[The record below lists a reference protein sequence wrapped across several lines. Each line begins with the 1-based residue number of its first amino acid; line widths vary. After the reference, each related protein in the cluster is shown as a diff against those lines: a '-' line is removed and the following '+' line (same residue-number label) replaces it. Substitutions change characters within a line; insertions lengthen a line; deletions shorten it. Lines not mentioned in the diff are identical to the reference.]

1 MLTREGL
8 HRRLSGAPLWALPWG
23 LAAACALPWL
33 LPETWNGVVPKGLAP
48 AGWML
53 LGGMM
58 VAAARLRSLRG
69 GLAVLALALP
79 WWTFLGLARQ
89 ARADALLPLGV
100 VEMEGRLSDVWEVRG
115 LRRRNVLRVEVPA
128 SLKGRALPLYLPEE
142 GAPAPPPGS
151 RVRFTGELRG
161 ADPAPAFLGERPLWR
176 ARSEGTLR
184 RIHLRS
190 ALQFEALG
198 PPEPSLL
205 LRLRGFLMGRLA
217 ALPLPE
223 GPARD
228 LWGAVTLGI
237 PPVSDEVVG
246 PFLESGTI
254 HTLVVSG
261 LQVTL
266 VMVLLESLVRRLLRR
281 GSTAAA
287 LGVGL
292 LYAAVVGF
300 SAPVWRGLLMG
311 SAWVLGR
318 RSGWRLPP
326 VATLHGALALWL
338 LAHPASGAD
347 PGFLL
352 AWFALVGLLWAA
364 EPLAGLLGPPLGRWA
379 LPAAHLA
386 APWFTTLPL
395 LALLHGGAP
404 AWGILAN
411 ALVLPLL
418 SLLTP
423 VCLLLTLLPVPFLV
437 RTAGEALAWTGGS
450 LLPPFARIQPLAT
463 GWLPPWLA
471 LLGGWI
477 ALAQAHAAFRR
488 TRALTVALVGSS
500 LVLVALRGT
509 GGPVDTLTVEA
520 VDVGQ
525 GDALLVRVPGG
536 PATLVDTGPS
546 PWAGRRLARALSRR
560 GVREPVELVLTHPHG
575 DHVGGW
581 AALARLWPV
590 EHLRGPVL
598 PEDED
603 PWAPF
608 RPRRPG
614 PELEALR
621 RGEGWSTGAARFEV
635 RWPPRPL
642 RLPDANATALVLR
655 VIWRDWE
662 AWLMGDAE
670 GIQERDLL
678 DLGDPPPLKG
688 HRLLKPGHH
697 GGRRVCDPAWIGA
710 LRPDV
715 ALITAGRENRFGF
728 PAPETVEILE
738 RAGCRVLVTG
748 PAGGW
753 RVEARPGGWNAA
765 PGLP

>member
-33 LPETWNGVVPKGLAP
+33 LPETWPGSVPRWAAPLGWGLL
-48 AGWML
+48 AGGAL
-53 LGGMM
+53 LALRRRSWRLG
-58 VAAARLRSLRG
+58 AAL
-69 GLAVLALALP
+69 LALALP
-79 WWTFLGLARQ
+79 GWTFLGLARQ
-89 ARADALLPLGV
+89 ARADAALPLGV
-100 VEMEGRLSDVWEVRG
+100 ATLEGRLTEVWEVRG
-115 LRRRNVLRVEVPA
+115 MRRRNALRVEAPEV
-128 SLKGRALPLYLPEE
+128 LQGRELPLYLSAE
-142 GAPAPPPGS
+142 GAPPPSPGS
-151 RVRFTGELRG
+151 RVRFTGDLRG
-161 ADPAPAFLGERPLWR
+161 ADPAPAFLGERPRWR
-176 ARSEGTLR
+176 ARSEGSLR

-190 ALQFEALG
+190 ALQFEVLG
-198 PPEPSLL
+198 PPEPSPL
-205 LRLRGFLMGRLA
+205 LRLRGFLVQRLA

-237 PPVSDEVVG
+237 SPVSDEVVG

-287 LGVGL
+287 LGVGVV
-292 LYAAVVGF
+292 YAAVVGF

-311 SAWVLGR
+311 AAWVLGR

-352 AWFALVGLLWAA
+352 AWFALLGLLWAA
-364 EPLAGLLGPPLGRWA
+364 EPLAGLASPLLGRWA
-379 LPAAHLA
+379 LPVAHLA

-423 VCLLLTLLPVPFLV
+423 VCLLLTLAPVPFLV
-437 RTAGEALAWTGGS
+437 RSAGEALAWTGGG

-463 GWLPPWLA
+463 GWLSPWLA

-477 ALAQAHAAFRR
+477 ALAQAHVGLRR
-488 TRALTVALVGSS
+488 TRALVVALVGVS
-500 LVLVALRGT
+500 LLLVALRGT
-509 GGPVDTLTVEA
+509 GSAVDNLTVEA
-520 VDVGQ
+520 IDVGQ
-525 GDALLVRVPGG
+525 GDALLVRAPGS
-536 PATLVDTGPS
+536 PATLVDTGPT

-560 GVREPVELVLTHPHG
+560 GVREPLDLVLTHPHG
-575 DHVGGW
+575 DHAGGW
-581 AALARLWPV
+581 SALARLWPF
-590 EHLRGPVL
+590 EGLRGPAL
-598 PEDED
+598 PGDAD

-608 RPRRPG
+608 RPNRPG
-614 PELEALR
+614 PEIQALR
-621 RGEGWSTGAARFEV
+621 RGEGWRAGEARFAV
-635 RWPPRPL
+635 RWPPKPL
-642 RLPDANATALVLR
+642 RVPDPNATALVLQ
-655 VIWRDWE
+655 VTWRDWE

-678 DLGDPPPLKG
+678 DLGDPSASAR

-697 GGRRVCDPAWIGA
+697 GGRSVCDPAWIGA
-710 LRPDV
+710 LRPEV

-728 PAPETVEILE
+728 PAPETLATLE
-738 RAGCRVLVTG
+738 RADCRVLVTG
-748 PAGGW
+748 TAGGW
-753 RVEARPGGWNAA
+753 KVEARPGGWRPT

>member
-1 MLTREGL
+1 M
-8 HRRLSGAPLWALPWG
+8 
-23 LAAACALPWL
+23 
-33 LPETWNGVVPKGLAP
+33 
-48 AGWML
+48 
-53 LGGMM
+53 
-58 VAAARLRSLRG
+58 
-69 GLAVLALALP
+69 AVLALALP
-79 WWTFLGLARQ
+79 LWTFLGLSRQ
-89 ARADALLPLGV
+89 ARSDAALPLGV
-100 VEMEGRLSDVWEVRG
+100 ATLEGRLAEVWEVRG
-115 LRRRNVLRVEVPA
+115 MRRRNALRVEAPE
-128 SLKGRALPLYLPEE
+128 SLRGRELPLYLPAE

-161 ADPAPAFLGERPLWR
+161 VDPAPAFLGERPRWR
-176 ARSEGTLR
+176 ARSEGSLR

-190 ALQFEALG
+190 ALQLEVLG
-198 PPEPSLL
+198 PPEPSPL
-205 LRLRGFLMGRLA
+205 LRLRGFLVQRLA

-287 LGVGL
+287 LGVGVV
-292 LYAAVVGF
+292 YAAVVGF

-338 LAHPASGAD
+338 LAHPGSGAD

-352 AWFALVGLLWAA
+352 AWFALLGLLWVA
-364 EPLAGLLGPPLGRWA
+364 EPLAGLMSPLLGRWA
-379 LPAAHLA
+379 LPVAHLA

-395 LALLHGGAP
+395 LALFHGGAP

-423 VCLLLTLLPVPFLV
+423 VCLLLTLLPMPFLV
-437 RTAGEALAWTGGS
+437 RAAGEALAWTGGS

-463 GWLPPWLA
+463 GWLSPWLA

-477 ALAQAHAAFRR
+477 ALAQAHASFRR
-488 TRALTVALVGSS
+488 TRALVVALVGGS
-500 LVLVALRGT
+500 LLLVAIRGT
-509 GGPVDTLTVEA
+509 GNAVDTLTVEA

-546 PWAGRRLARALSRR
+546 PWAGRRLARVLSRR
-560 GVREPVELVLTHPHG
+560 GVREPLDLVLTHPHG
-575 DHVGGW
+575 DHAGGW
-581 AALARLWPV
+581 AALARLWPF
-590 EHLRGPVL
+590 ERLRGPVL
-598 PEDED
+598 DEEED

-608 RPRRPG
+608 RPRRAG
-614 PELEALR
+614 PDMETLR
-621 RGEGWSTGAARFEV
+621 RGEGWSSGEARFEV
-635 RWPPRPL
+635 RWPPKPL
-642 RLPDANATALVLR
+642 RVPDANATALVLR
-655 VIWRDWE
+655 VGWRGWE
-662 AWLMGDAE
+662 AWLMGDVE

-678 DLGDPPPLKG
+678 DLGDPPAAVRR
-688 HRLLKPGHH
+688 RLLKPGHH

-710 LRPDV
+710 LRPEV

-728 PAPETVEILE
+728 PASGTLATLE
-738 RAGCRVLVTG
+738 RADCRVLVTG
-748 PAGGW
+748 TAGGW
-753 RVEARPGGWNAA
+753 KVEARPGGWRPT